1 MYSVISCLT
10 SQHDYRVVALAAI
23 ICGASVL
30 TSFKIY
36 SHLAQARQL
45 RRLALLLLAGVC
57 TGAGIWAT
65 HFIAMLAYEPGIP
78 TAYEPV
84 ATASSLLIAVIAT
97 TTGFAISSSPGY
109 RLHGFGGAIIGL
121 GIAMMHYTGMS
132 ALLVPGQP
140 EWSAPHVIASLV
152 IGGVF
157 AAAAMLVYHGRE
169 RRPTFFLPA
178 GLMTL
183 AICGLHFT
191 AMGAVTITL
200 DPTIIVVPSQI
211 SDAAMVAAVTAAAL
225 AVLLSGVTATAVM
238 ENQTRRLREGEL
250 EQTNALLNDRG
261 ERLQAIIDNF
271 PGGITVLEKGL
282 RVIVANEGAKR
293 LLDLPD
299 RLFSNGGPLL
309 EDIFRF
315 NAERGEYG
323 PGDVEAQVAERMAL
337 AREAKPHVFERERP
351 DGTVIEVRGTPLPGG
366 GFVTTYMDMTERRRS
381 EAKIVHMAH
390 HDALTDL
397 PNRVLLR
404 QRLEQA
410 LASASRRNQSFA
422 VLMVDL
428 DRFKETNDTLGH
440 SVGDSLLMAVARRLR
455 GGLREGATIARLG
468 GDEFAIID
476 HIDTAA
482 EATTL
487 AERVQSMLQVPF
499 DLGEH
504 QVVAEASIGIAIAP
518 GDGGE
523 PDEILRNADLAL
535 YRSKAEGR
543 CTHRFFEPAMD
554 ARMRA
559 RRKLELDLR
568 NALPNNEFEIHY
580 QPFVDLHT
588 DRICGCEALLRWR
601 HPELGMVG
609 PKDFIP
615 VAEEIGLIV
624 PIGEWVLKR
633 ACAEATLWPDNIKV
647 AVNLSPSQFKSR
659 QLVQA
664 VLEALSSSGLAS
676 NRLELE
682 ITESALL
689 QGTIATV
696 STVQELRTLG
706 IQISM
711 DDFGTGYSSLGYLQS
726 FPFDKIKID
735 RSFVSNLKRGAGAL
749 AILKAITTLA
759 ESLGVVTIAE
769 GVETREELEK
779 VRGQGCAQAQ
789 GYLFSPPR
797 PADEVARMLHSP
809 VAKME
814 SAA

>member
-109 RLHGFGGAIIGL
+109 RLHGLGGAIIGL

-140 EWSAPHVIASLV
+140 EWSAPHVVASLV

-169 RRPTFFLPA
+169 RSPTFFLPA

-211 SDAAMVAAVTAAAL
+211 SDAAMVVAVTAAAL

-535 YRSKAEGR
+535 YHSKAEGR

-664 VLEALSSSGLAS
+664 VLEALGSSGLAS

>member
-1 MYSVISCLT
+1 M
-10 SQHDYRVVALAAI
+10 
-23 ICGASVL
+23 
-30 TSFKIY
+30 
-36 SHLAQARQL
+36 
-45 RRLALLLLAGVC
+45 
-57 TGAGIWAT
+57 
-65 HFIAMLAYEPGIP
+65 
-78 TAYEPV
+78 
-84 ATASSLLIAVIAT
+84 
-97 TTGFAISSSPGY
+97 
-109 RLHGFGGAIIGL
+109 
-121 GIAMMHYTGMS
+121 
-132 ALLVPGQP
+132 
-140 EWSAPHVIASLV
+140 
-152 IGGVF
+152 
-157 AAAAMLVYHGRE
+157 
-169 RRPTFFLPA
+169 
-178 GLMTL
+178 
-183 AICGLHFT
+183 
-191 AMGAVTITL
+191 
-200 DPTIIVVPSQI
+200 
-211 SDAAMVAAVTAAAL
+211 
-225 AVLLSGVTATAVM
+225 
-238 ENQTRRLREGEL
+238 
-250 EQTNALLNDRG
+250 
-261 ERLQAIIDNF
+261 
-271 PGGITVLEKGL
+271 
-282 RVIVANEGAKR
+282 
-293 LLDLPD
+293 
-299 RLFSNGGPLL
+299 
-309 EDIFRF
+309 
-315 NAERGEYG
+315 
-323 PGDVEAQVAERMAL
+323 
-337 AREAKPHVFERERP
+337 
-351 DGTVIEVRGTPLPGG
+351 
-366 GFVTTYMDMTERRRS
+366 
-381 EAKIVHMAH
+381 
-390 HDALTDL
+390 
-397 PNRVLLR
+397 
-404 QRLEQA
+404 
-410 LASASRRNQSFA
+410 
-422 VLMVDL
+422 
-428 DRFKETNDTLGH
+428 
-440 SVGDSLLMAVARRLR
+440 
-455 GGLREGATIARLG
+455 
-468 GDEFAIID
+468 
-476 HIDTAA
+476 
-482 EATTL
+482 
-487 AERVQSMLQVPF
+487 
-499 DLGEH
+499 
-504 QVVAEASIGIAIAP
+504 AEASIGIAIAP

-543 CTHRFFEPAMD
+543 CTHRFFESAMD

-647 AVNLSPSQFKSR
+647 AVNLSPSQFKSK